1 MTTVREQLKT
11 ASGLGGGVP
20 LRQHLA
26 NISAGTIQVNVIDQI
41 AVTVEYDEM
50 NIQLEEQEY
59 DVRIECND
67 GD

>member
-1 MTTVREQLKT
+1 MSTVREKLKT
-11 ASGLGGGVP
+11 ASGLGEGVP

-26 NISAGTIQVNVIDQI
+26 NISAGTVQVNVIDEI
-41 AVTVEYDEM
+41 AVSVEYDEIS
-50 NIQLEEQEY
+50 IQLEELEY

>member
-11 ASGLGGGVP
+11 ASGLGDGVP

-26 NISAGTIQVNVIDQI
+26 NISAGTVQVNVIDEI
-41 AVTVEYDEM
+41 AVSVEYDEIS
-50 NIQLEEQEY
+50 IQLEELEY